1 LTPELVKDR
10 SRIVDSIS
18 VEEINQL
25 AKEHLNFDDMFI
37 VVVGDA
43 KTLRPKLQAL
53 GYKVKDFEA

>member
-1 LTPELVKDR
+1 MTPELVKDR

-37 VVVGDA
+37 VGVGDA